1 MESAEAMDLH
11 EKSVVLGTAIDALT
25 MGEVMARIEASLDT
39 GRRMRIGVVNA
50 AKLVN
55 MQDDAL
61 LRDDVNSSDLV
72 LADGMS
78 VVWGSRLLGSPPPER
93 VAGVDLMFRMYEIAD
108 RRNFRVY
115 CLGAT
120 EEVSATI
127 EANLRRDY
135 PGLIIAG
142 RRNGYFGTDDEAT
155 IAADIAEAKQ
165 DMLLVAMTS
174 PKKENFMGRWSETMG
189 VPVVH
194 GVGGSFD
201 VYAGLVERAPESWQN
216 LGLEWLYRVKQEPGR
231 LWKRYLVTNAK
242 FIGRVLVDLVLRR

>member
-61 LRDDVNSSDLV
+61 LRDDENSSDLV

-78 VVWGSRLLGSPPPER
+78 VVGARRLLGRPPPER
-93 VAGVDLMFRMYEIAD
+93 VAGVALMFRMYEIAD

-115 CLGAT
+115 CLGAI

-142 RRNGYFGTDDEAT
+142 RRNGYFGTDDEAA
-155 IAADIAEAKQ
+155 IAADIAEAKP

-194 GVGGSFD
+194 GVGS
-201 VYAGLVERAPESWQN
+201 L
-216 LGLEWLYRVKQEPGR
+216 LY
-231 LWKRYLVTNAK
+231 TSDAA
-242 FIGRVLVDLVLRR
+242 DDS